1 MITKRRGDK
10 TQFLNN
16 TVNLAETWYAD
27 RAAAKNSP
35 SRLSKGLLKIYQMQS
50 EFHNPF
56 MHQHAPYPARTS
68 QVPYDV
74 PSQIAHVPC
83 APNLPNGA
91 GCDGCMTSERVH
103 VRTSGRRGEDGVK
116 DARAV
121 RRRRRFRSRSAKSI
135 RSRVTAN
142 LCWDVAISA
151 SACRVAAP
159 ARPPRNHNCSFVQA
173 SKFGDQ
179 QQQQLVVLRNVRR

>member
-1 MITKRRGDK
+1 MVFRQGCPHKLPVQTVKGPSQSPNTTAPLRCRESAERMITKRRGDK

-74 PSQIAHVPC
+74 PSQIAHVQC

-103 VRTSGRRGEDGVK
+103 VRTSGRRGRM
-116 DARAV
+116 A
-121 RRRRRFRSRSAKSI
+121 
-135 RSRVTAN
+135 
-142 LCWDVAISA
+142 
-151 SACRVAAP
+151 
-159 ARPPRNHNCSFVQA
+159 
-173 SKFGDQ
+173 
-179 QQQQLVVLRNVRR
+179 